1 MIGVYLNG
9 TLLTKFND
17 EEDNIESLTDYL
29 SVLNDDELEQ
39 IRIKPL
45 TKKDMKIEEKFVED
59 VPNQSWTIWS
69 SSDLA
74 KDEDQIPLVKIVTN
88 ADGELEAQAVG
99 DSPFDLESLKTAQN
113 SLKSSVGKPIR
124 DRILRIDKSLN
135 HNDPFFSTELQ
146 RQNMAANKSLPKK
159 SIKDILGDVD
169 PKTLSDEPETGS
181 SLGIDASNLDTLS
194 KQILITNR
202 DDLKAIANKKSA
214 SEEELVNM
222 FEEITGVNYYT
233 EKITDEEQYE
243 YLLDLM
249 GRSHDIYD
257 EDYVDPQENA
267 YVMSLKDLTED
278 LIEKVLLKQDPDF
291 YKKK

>member
-17 EEDNIESLTDYL
+17 EEDTIESLTDYL
-29 SVLNDDELEQ
+29 SVLDDDELEQ

-45 TKKDMKIEEKFVED
+45 IKKDLKVEEKFVED
-59 VPNQSWTIWS
+59 VSNQSWTIWS

-74 KDEDQIPLVKIVTN
+74 KDEEQIPLVKIITN

-99 DSPFDLESLKTAQN
+99 NSPFDLESLKTAQN
-113 SLKSSVGKPIR
+113 SLKSSIGKPIK

-159 SIKDILGDVD
+159 SIKDILGDID

-202 DDLKAIANKKSA
+202 DDLKAIANKKLA
-214 SEEELVNM
+214 SEEELVDM

>member
-17 EEDNIESLTDYL
+17 EEDTIESLTDYL
-29 SVLNDDELEQ
+29 SVLDDDELEQ

-45 TKKDMKIEEKFVED
+45 IKKDLKVEEKFVED
-59 VPNQSWTIWS
+59 VSNQSWTIWS

-74 KDEDQIPLVKIVTN
+74 KDEEQIPLVKIITN

-113 SLKSSVGKPIR
+113 SLKSSIGKPIK

-159 SIKDILGDVD
+159 SIKDILGDID

-202 DDLKAIANKKSA
+202 DDLKAIANKKLA
-214 SEEELVNM
+214 SEEELVDM

>member
-1 MIGVYLNG
+1 MIGIYLDG
-9 TLLTKFND
+9 ELLTKFTD
-17 EEDNIESLTDYL
+17 KEDDIESLTNYL
-29 SVLNDDELEQ
+29 SVLSDDELEQ

-45 TKKDMKIEEKFVED
+45 IKKDLKVEEKFVED
-59 VPNQSWTIWS
+59 VPGQSWTIWS

-214 SEEELVNM
+214 SEEELVDM

>member
-9 TLLTKFND
+9 TLLTKFKD
-17 EEDNIESLTDYL
+17 EEDTIESLTDYL

-45 TKKDMKIEEKFVED
+45 TKKDTKVEEKFVED

-74 KDEDQIPLVKIVTN
+74 KDEEQIPLVKIITN
-88 ADGELEAQAVG
+88 AEGELEAQAVG

-159 SIKDILGDVD
+159 SIKDILGDID

-214 SEEELVNM
+214 SEEELVDM